1 MHQRRD
7 EPKAETW
14 ELAVLFVLL
23 VIGPA
28 TIAIFW
34 RMGHVASLMAVTTSS
49 AYAPA
54 AVVPIPPAEPSNLI
68 SRVAPAAAT
77 YSSPPHF
84 IEQAATQAAWKKA
97 AVIRREQETKQA
109 AKARKAAL
117 NKLLAHR
124 HQPAIIWVHG
134 RRYEYSKTLL
144 LRVTGY
150 APDRRCCWPYNGTT
164 TASGASV
171 RTNDGHLVAADTRLI
186 PFGSLVKVPGYDHQ
200 RPVPVLDRGGAIR
213 GYRLDVLQP
222 NFYSARLWGHK
233 LLRVRIYRPLR

>member
-23 VIGPA
+23 VLGPA
-28 TIAIFW
+28 TIALFW

-49 AYAPA
+49 AYAPNSA
-54 AVVPIPPAEPSNLI
+54 VPIPPAEPSALT
-68 SRVAPAAAT
+68 SRIVPAAAT
-77 YSSPPHF
+77 QTTQPQIIQEAAAKAASEKAALLRR
-84 IEQAATQAAWKKA
+84 EQAAKRSAM
-97 AVIRREQETKQA
+97 
-109 AKARKAAL
+109 ARKAAL
-117 NKLLAHR
+117 HKLLANR
-124 HQPAIIWVHG
+124 HQPTIFWFHG

-213 GYRLDVLQP
+213 GYRLDVLEP
-222 NFYSARLWGHK
+222 TFNSARLWGHK
-233 LLRVRIYRPLR
+233 LLHVRIYRPLP

>member
-7 EPKAETW
+7 VPKAETW

-28 TIAIFW
+28 TIALFW

-54 AVVPIPPAEPSNLI
+54 AVVPIPPAEPSNRI
-68 SRVAPAAAT
+68 GGVAPAAAT
-77 YSSPPHF
+77 QISRTQL
-84 IEQAATQAAWKKA
+84 IREAATKA
-97 AVIRREQETKQA
+97 ASEKAALIRREQA
-109 AKARKAAL
+109 AKRAVTARKAPL
-117 NKLLAHR
+117 NKLLAQR
-124 HQPAIIWVHG
+124 QQPTIFWFHG

-171 RTNDGHLVAADTRLI
+171 RTNDGHLVAADTHLI

-222 NFYSARLWGHK
+222 SFYSARLWGHK
-233 LLRVRIYRPLR
+233 LLRVRVYRPLR